1 MKLKNLWVIV
11 MIICSLFY
19 ITTFSVEAADVTIS
33 DGTGDVSSI
42 DYLTGETKVVPSH
55 PDINVDNIDLVQ
67 ATYTQHGTQAIVGIQ
82 VKGNIENRGKIVDPN
97 SEDFMSAFNTV
108 EYEVQLTTSA
118 QDYSISYSNKTGS
131 MSYGDEQINLTS
143 SNFSVAGNTLT
154 ISFILTSAGE
164 TYSNLSVSSTYLKA
178 NFSEAEPSIEFLSDV
193 APNPSLMVYDA
204 YASNIGNV
212 GESIQF
218 NGSVEPL
225 TGQPPYTYHWNFG
238 DQSSST
244 QLNPTHTYTK
254 AGDYT
259 YTFTITD
266 NAGATASQ
274 SGNITISGEGG
285 TKNPLSTQMILF
297 LAILLIVIVIG
308 VVVIVWIIKRR

>member
-1 MKLKNLWVIV
+1 MIV
-11 MIICSLFY
+11 SSLFY
-19 ITTFSVEAADVTIS
+19 IATFSVEAADVTIT
-33 DGTGDVSSI
+33 DGIGDVSSI

-55 PDINVDNIDLVQ
+55 PDINVDNLDLTK
-67 ATYTQHGTQAIVGIQ
+67 ATYTKQGTQATVSIQ
-82 VKGNIENRGKIVDPN
+82 VKGNIENRGKIIDPY
-97 SEDFMSAFNTV
+97 SEDFLSAFTTV
-108 EYEVQLTTSA
+108 EYEVQLTTSE
-118 QDYSISYSNKTGS
+118 QTYSLSYSNQTGTL
-131 MSYGDEQINLTS
+131 SYGDQQINLTS
-143 SNFSVAGNTLT
+143 SNFSVAGNTLA
-154 ISFILTSAGE
+154 ISFTLTSAGE
-164 TYSNLSVSSTYLKA
+164 IYSNLSVSSTYLKA

-212 GESIQF
+212 GEGIQF

-225 TGQPPYTYHWNFG
+225 TGQPPYTYHWSFG

-244 QLNPTHTYTK
+244 QLNPTHTYKK

-259 YTFTITD
+259 YTFTVTD

-285 TKNPLSTQMILF
+285 TKNSLSTQMILF